1 MSKNLAIKVEH
12 LSKVYN
18 LGEIGTGTI
27 SRDLERWWAR
37 KRGKE
42 DPFLKIGEGN
52 DRTQKGTSG
61 IVYSLRD
68 ISSGLKPVPTSRS
81 EATRPLR

>member
-1 MSKNLAIKVEH
+1 LATAIKTEN
-12 LSKVYN
+12 LSKIYR

-37 KRGKE
+37 MRGKE
-42 DPFLKIGEGN
+42 DPFLKIGQAN
-52 DRTQKGTSG
+52 DRAIKGDSD

-68 ISSGLKPVPTSRS
+68 INF
-81 EATRPLR
+81 EMATITKYT

>member
-37 KRGKE
+37 
-42 DPFLKIGEGN
+42 
-52 DRTQKGTSG
+52 
-61 IVYSLRD
+61 
-68 ISSGLKPVPTSRS
+68 
-81 EATRPLR
+81 